1 MLVIKPINRLQHRND
16 LKQHITNL
24 QKRMMMSL
32 SYADVGEILKMID
45 SSSCAEVV
53 LELDG
58 IKMIVRR
65 GEQGSSVPVV
75 SAISNSDQPDFGT
88 PTGNGVASHIPS
100 PFANKPD
107 VGNVVAG
114 DGDVVRSPMVGT
126 FYSKPSPEEPPF
138 VAVGRNVKKGDTLC
152 LIEVMKLF
160 TTVECTAD
168 GTVETI
174 FVEDGAL
181 VEFDQPLFLI
191 A

>member
-1 MLVIKPINRLQHRND
+1 
-16 LKQHITNL
+16 
-24 QKRMMMSL
+24 MMSL

-65 GEQGSSVPVV
+65 GEQGSSSPQV
-75 SAISNSDQPDFGT
+75 SAVSGSGQSDFGT
-88 PTGNGVASHIPS
+88 PKGNETASPIPPQS
-100 PFANKPD
+100 ANKPD
-107 VGNVVAG
+107 AGKAVAG
-114 DGDVVRSPMVGT
+114 SGDIVKSPMVGT
-126 FYSKPSPEEPPF
+126 FYIKPSPEDPPF
-138 VAVGRNVKKGDTLC
+138 VAVGRKVKKGDTLC

-160 TTVECTAD
+160 TTVECTTD

-174 FVEDGAL
+174 FAEDGAL
-181 VEFDQPLFLI
+181 VEFDQPLFLV

>member
-1 MLVIKPINRLQHRND
+1 
-16 LKQHITNL
+16 
-24 QKRMMMSL
+24 MSL

-65 GEQGSSVPVV
+65 GEKGSSVPEV
-75 SAISNSDQPDFGT
+75 SAISDSGQSDSGRSDFGT
-88 PTGNGVASHIPS
+88 PTGNAVASRIPPPS
-100 PFANKPD
+100 ANKPD
-107 VGNVVAG
+107 AG
-114 DGDVVRSPMVGT
+114 KAAAGGADIVKSPMVGT
-126 FYSKPSPEEPPF
+126 FYSKPSPEDPPF
-138 VAVGRNVKKGDTLC
+138 VAVGQNVKKGDTLC

-160 TTVECTAD
+160 TTVECTTD

>member
-1 MLVIKPINRLQHRND
+1 MA
-16 LKQHITNL
+16 
-24 QKRMMMSL
+24 L

-45 SSSCAEVV
+45 TSSCAEVV

-65 GEQGSSVPVV
+65 GEKGSSVPEV
-75 SAISNSDQPDFGT
+75 SAISDSGRSDFGQSDFGT
-88 PTGNGVASHIPS
+88 PTGNAVASRIPPPS
-100 PFANKPD
+100 ANKPD
-107 VGNVVAG
+107 AGKAVVGGG
-114 DGDVVRSPMVGT
+114 DIVKSPMVGT
-126 FYSKPSPEEPPF
+126 FYSKPSPEDPPF
-138 VAVGRNVKKGDTLC
+138 VAVGQNVKKGDTLC

>member
-1 MLVIKPINRLQHRND
+1 
-16 LKQHITNL
+16 
-24 QKRMMMSL
+24 MSL

-65 GEQGSSVPVV
+65 GEKGSSVPEV
-75 SAISNSDQPDFGT
+75 SAISDSGRSDFGQSDFGT
-88 PTGNGVASHIPS
+88 PTGNAVASRIPPPS
-100 PFANKPD
+100 ANKPD
-107 VGNVVAG
+107 AG
-114 DGDVVRSPMVGT
+114 KALAGGRDIVKSPMVGT
-126 FYSKPSPEEPPF
+126 FYSKPSPEDPPF
-138 VAVGRNVKKGDTLC
+138 VAVGQSVKKGDTLC

-174 FVEDGAL
+174 FAEDGAL

>member
-1 MLVIKPINRLQHRND
+1 
-16 LKQHITNL
+16 
-24 QKRMMMSL
+24 MSL

-65 GEQGSSVPVV
+65 GEKGSSVPEV
-75 SAISNSDQPDFGT
+75 SAISDSGQSASGRSDFGT
-88 PTGNGVASHIPS
+88 PTGNAVASRIPPPS
-100 PFANKPD
+100 ANKPD
-107 VGNVVAG
+107 AGKAVAG
-114 DGDVVRSPMVGT
+114 GADIVKSPMVGT
-126 FYSKPSPEEPPF
+126 FYSKPSPEDPPF
-138 VAVGRNVKKGDTLC
+138 VAVGQNVKKGDTLC

-160 TTVECTAD
+160 TTVECTTD

>member
-1 MLVIKPINRLQHRND
+1 
-16 LKQHITNL
+16 
-24 QKRMMMSL
+24 MSL

-65 GEQGSSVPVV
+65 GEKGSSVPEV
-75 SAISNSDQPDFGT
+75 SAISDSGRSDFGQSDFGT
-88 PTGNGVASHIPS
+88 PTGNAVASRIPS
-100 PFANKPD
+100 PSANKPD
-107 VGNVVAG
+107 AGEAVAG
-114 DGDVVRSPMVGT
+114 GSDIVKSPMVGT
-126 FYSKPSPEEPPF
+126 FYSKPSPEDPPF
-138 VAVGRNVKKGDTLC
+138 VTVGQNVKKGDTLC

-160 TTVECTAD
+160 TTVECAAD
-168 GTVETI
+168 GKVETI
-174 FVEDGAL
+174 FAEDGAL

>member
-1 MLVIKPINRLQHRND
+1 
-16 LKQHITNL
+16 
-24 QKRMMMSL
+24 MSL

-65 GEQGSSVPVV
+65 GEKGSSVPEV
-75 SAISNSDQPDFGT
+75 SAISDSGRSDFGRSDFGT
-88 PTGNGVASHIPS
+88 PTGNAVASRIPPPS
-100 PFANKPD
+100 ANKPD
-107 VGNVVAG
+107 AGKAVAG
-114 DGDVVRSPMVGT
+114 GGVIVKSPMVGT
-126 FYSKPSPEEPPF
+126 FYSKPSPEDPPF
-138 VAVGRNVKKGDTLC
+138 VAVGQNVKKGDTLC

-174 FVEDGAL
+174 FAEDGAL

>member
-1 MLVIKPINRLQHRND
+1 
-16 LKQHITNL
+16 
-24 QKRMMMSL
+24 MSL

-65 GEQGSSVPVV
+65 GEQGSSFPQGSAV
-75 SAISNSDQPDFGT
+75 SGSGQSDFGT
-88 PTGNGVASHIPS
+88 PKGKETASAIP
-100 PFANKPD
+100 PQAANKPD
-107 VGNVVAG
+107 ADKAVAG
-114 DGDVVRSPMVGT
+114 NGDIVKSPMVGT
-126 FYSKPSPEEPPF
+126 FYSKPSPEDPPF
-138 VAVGRNVKKGDTLC
+138 VAVGRKVKKGDTLC

-160 TTVECTAD
+160 TTVECTTD

-174 FVEDGAL
+174 FAEDGAL
-181 VEFDQPLFLI
+181 VEFDQPLFLV